1 MEEFKSERFYLRDLT
16 VDDITDEYLGWFQDE
31 KVTSFLEA
39 KNLTKEEVIKY
50 ISHGV
55 YTGTYFMYAICDLIN
70 DKHIGNVKV
79 GPIDLKHNISD
90 LVVVIG
96 NTKYWGN
103 GVGTEV
109 IKLGNKLAFE
119 KHKIR
124 KLSGGM
130 YSDNIGSIKAYT
142 KAGWIIEA
150 TLVGHYQ
157 LDDKIL
163 DRTVVSC
170 FNPKYFIQDEN
181 KNWKVKTT
189 FPKI

>member
-1 MEEFKSERFYLRDLT
+1 MREFQSERFYLRDIT
-16 VDDITDEYLGWFQDE
+16 FDDINEEYLSWFKNE
-31 KVTSFLEA
+31 KVTGFLEA
-39 KNLTKEEVIKY
+39 KNLTKEEVEKY
-50 ISHGV
+50 ISRGIV
-55 YTGTYFMYAICDLIN
+55 NKTYYMYAICDITN

-96 NTKYWGN
+96 NTDYWGN

-130 YSDNIGSIKAYT
+130 YSDNIGSFKAYT
-142 KAGWIIEA
+142 KAGWVKEA
-150 TLVGHYQ
+150 TLIGHYQ
-157 LDDKIL
+157 LNGKIL
-163 DRTVVSC
+163 DRIIISC
-170 FNPKYFIQDEN
+170 FNPKHFIIDASG
-181 KNWKVKTT
+181 
-189 FPKI
+189 KISTNI